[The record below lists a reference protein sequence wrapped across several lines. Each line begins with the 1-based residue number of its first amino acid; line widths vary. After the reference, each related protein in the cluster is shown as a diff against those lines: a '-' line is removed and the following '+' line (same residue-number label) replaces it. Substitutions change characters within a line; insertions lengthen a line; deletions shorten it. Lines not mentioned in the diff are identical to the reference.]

1 MKNYQSG
8 YILVDFTGLNLN
20 DSTTQSITGSYDRA
34 KAAIDSGKPCIVCGC
49 NMSGAPCT
57 PVSVVAWMEGE
68 DIIATGHVLRVTI
81 EKDDD
86 VTVVNLVA
94 G

>member
-1 MKNYQSG
+1 MANSG
-8 YILVDFTGLNLN
+8 YVLVDCGGLDLN
-20 DSTTQSITGSYDRA
+20 DSTTQSIDGLYDRA
-34 KAAIDSGKPCIVCGC
+34 LEAIASGKPCFVTNCV
-49 NMSGAPCT
+49 MSDMPCT
-57 PVSVVAWMEGE
+57 PVSVVAWVEGE
-68 DIIATGHVLRVTI
+68 NVVATGHVLRVTI